1 MWYRRAHKE
10 PIGVVE
16 ASTFTVI
23 PMNRGTLEDC
33 CDYLDGG
40 ERSVSAVPNVL
51 IKEMKLTTTI
61 PQLIIR
67 ATKAQTIIRNGRPLL
82 LKRRQ

>member
-1 MWYRRAHKE
+1 MRYYRAHKE

-33 CDYLDGG
+33 CNYLDGG
-40 ERSVSAVPNVL
+40 ERSVSGVQKML
-51 IKEMKLTTTI
+51 IKGLKLTTTI

-67 ATKAQTIIRNGRPLL
+67 ATKAQMTNRNGRPLL
-82 LKRRQ
+82 LKMRQ